1 MASNVFGAKQFKPT
15 APDKGSFP
23 LDHEGEC
30 RVPYLQY
37 MVGECYNAS
46 TWNCLITIIVRFA
59 CRRITTR
66 TVSVGSRARI
76 TSSAGWTAASWPRR
90 TGASWASGRPR
101 PRPRLARRPP
111 DDTDCDL
118 KCRDEVLLVRV

>member
-37 MVGECYNAS
+37 MVGERL
-46 TWNCLITIIVRFA
+46 TLVLRTILRTIIVRFA

-111 DDTDCDL
+111 DDTDRDL